1 MGLIGTGQM
10 DAIVCGGV
18 DFMSDVPIRFSRK
31 MRQAMMTLN
40 KAKTLPAKLGVVS
53 KMLKP
58 SIWAPELPAIAE
70 FTSGESMGHSADRL
84 AAAFGVTRKES
95 DEYAARSHQL
105 AAEAT
110 KKGLLKEIEP
120 FKVSCNVFNQRCM
133 NQSKIGPAH
142 SLVQLIE
149 KI

>member
-1 MGLIGTGQM
+1 
-10 DAIVCGGV
+10 
-18 DFMSDVPIRFSRK
+18 MSDVPIRFSRK

-120 FKVSCNVFNQRCM
+120 FKVSCNIFNQRCM
-133 NQSKIGPAH
+133 NHSKIELAQ